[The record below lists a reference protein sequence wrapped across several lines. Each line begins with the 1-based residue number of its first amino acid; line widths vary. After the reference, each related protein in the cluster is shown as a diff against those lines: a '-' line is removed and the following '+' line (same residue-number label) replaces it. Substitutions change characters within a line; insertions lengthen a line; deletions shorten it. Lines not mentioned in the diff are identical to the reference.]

1 MNDDD
6 SATNGATE
14 PTPPNAGD
22 EKAKLDQA
30 EGLAAFAAVG
40 QFLEEDGWHPQR
52 LDDSYVYRVF
62 FAGRNGEVACF
73 AQVRVELKQ
82 FLFYAVLP
90 VRVPEHMRGA
100 LAEFLTRANY
110 GLRIGNFE
118 LDYADGEVRFKSSLD
133 FDGEPLTANLIRNAV
148 YPAVQTLDRYLP
160 GAMAVIYGGKEPA
173 AAVAEVEGQTE

>member
-6 SATNGATE
+6 STMNGASD
-14 PTPPNAGD
+14 PNSHDAAG
-22 EKAKLDQA
+22 EQA
-30 EGLAAFAAVG
+30 ENDQNAGLAAFATVG

-90 VRVPEHMRGA
+90 VRVPEHLRGA

-118 LDYADGEVRFKSSLD
+118 MDYADGEVRFKSSLD
-133 FDGEPLTANLIRNAV
+133 FDGEPLTANLIRNAI

-160 GAMAVIYGGKEPA
+160 GALAVIYGGKEPA
-173 AAVAEVEGQTE
+173 AAVAEIEEQTE